1 MKKTYLILIVLILLS
16 FLIFSAK
23 KGYNL
28 VLISVDSLRSD
39 SIKTNAPNLA
49 KFSESATVF
58 KNAYTIYPSSIG
70 SYYTLLTGNNYLV
83 SNELSTLKFIEKF
96 DPIKNNDYVN
106 LSTRLKKNGYTTTAL
121 LANPK
126 LDGNIF
132 RYGFDEFKNKLDNE
146 TVSKN
151 AVEKIKA
158 NSGKRFF
165 LWADFKVPNVMKVDE
180 TKQLPLCA
188 SQSYP
193 GNLLV
198 DYGKNVNQVDV
209 AIGKVISALK
219 ETGTD
224 KNTVVVIYGDKGE
237 NLDPKFYGLG
247 KTLYDTDVKSVL
259 IIKEPLQEASQLIS
273 EAIDNS
279 KISDLILNRLDKNN
293 IVKKISG
300 FTNSGLTFFRI
311 SYGKNLKVAAS
322 DNQFKFIY
330 NLTTDGCLPEKDAS
344 EFYDLVKDP
353 NEKNNLINDQ
363 TKQKKIEE
371 MKTALS
377 KQTLVPIKKPGEKI
391 DVIDR
396 LKSLGY

>member
-146 TVSKN
+146 SVSKN

-224 KNTVVVIYGDKGE
+224 KNTVVVIYSDKGE
-237 NLDPKFYGLG
+237 NLDLKFYGLG
-247 KTLYDTDVKSVL
+247 KTLYNSDVRSVL